1 MSYKCTVCGKSS
13 RSGNTISHSH
23 KATKRFFRPNL
34 QRLNFVMGGKRMRG
48 YVCVACIKS
57 EKVQKTV

>member
-1 MSYKCTVCGKSS
+1 MSYKCIVCGKSS

-23 KATKRFFRPNL
+23 KATKRLFRPNL
-34 QRLNFVMGGKRMRG
+34 QRLNILVGGKKMRG

-57 EKVQKTV
+57 EKVQKAV